1 MGSNTSTL
9 RKNIYLS
16 KEEIDKLVSKNSIN
30 IIQAYKKNKNS
41 EGYLTTNELNIITY
55 GLIELKIRKKIIQI
69 CGSKSD
75 KLNLEDL
82 CYLYSLI
89 HTPSLEVKIKF
100 LLDFIF
106 LKNNK
111 LPKEK
116 YTHKVQKY
124 FKGSEFLQN
133 IFLNKNIISKE
144 KPDIDSVY
152 NYIKNNF
159 SRDLNNYP
167 LYKPPSDS
175 LSFIELEDDDYG
187 SKNILLLKSKT
198 NALKTEENHSN
209 IKKKKTLLNNSYN
222 TNHNFLQS

>member
-30 IIQAYKKNKNS
+30 IIQAYKKYKNP

-89 HTPSLEVKIKF
+89 HTPLLEVKIKF

-124 FKGSEFLQN
+124 FKGSEFL
-133 IFLNKNIISKE
+133 
-144 KPDIDSVY
+144 
-152 NYIKNNF
+152 
-159 SRDLNNYP
+159 
-167 LYKPPSDS
+167 
-175 LSFIELEDDDYG
+175 
-187 SKNILLLKSKT
+187 
-198 NALKTEENHSN
+198 
-209 IKKKKTLLNNSYN
+209 
-222 TNHNFLQS
+222 